1 MEENAVSK
9 NGNGLVWI
17 TGASSGIG
25 RSTAKLLAKRG
36 WRVAVTARSED
47 PLRSLAEEC
56 EGLKGQILVHAG
68 DVTDENRMAAIVE
81 TLERDVGPIDLAILN
96 AGIYLPMEVTALDLA
111 KFKTSFDVNLM
122 GVANGLAP
130 LLSTMI
136 ARKEGHLAIVS
147 SVTGYGGLPTSL
159 AYGATKAALI
169 NMAETLKIELDRHNV
184 AVSMIN
190 PGFVETPATD
200 ENPFPMP
207 FIVPSETAAKRI
219 VNGLERGK
227 FEITFP
233 RRFTYLLKLINMLPR
248 RWYVALVKRA
258 TGWQKLPEPGAQA

>member
-1 MEENAVSK
+1 MANQK
-9 NGNGLVWI
+9 NNTPGLAWI

-25 RSTAKLLAKRG
+25 RATAKLLAKKG
-36 WRVAVTARSED
+36 WTVAVTARSEE
-47 PLRSLAEEC
+47 PLNTLAEEC
-56 EGLKGQILVHAG
+56 YGFSGEILVFPG
-68 DVTDENRMAAIVE
+68 DVTDESRMVAIVTALE
-81 TLERDVGPIDLAILN
+81 TQTGAIDLAILN
-96 AGIYLPMEVTALDLA
+96 AGIYLPMEVTELDLA
-111 KFKTSFDVNLM
+111 KFRTSLDVNLM

-130 LLSTMI
+130 LLERMI
-136 ARKEGHLAIVS
+136 ARRSGHVAIVS

-184 AVSMIN
+184 NVSVIN

-219 VNGLERGK
+219 VTGLVRGK

-248 RWYVALVKRA
+248 HWYVAVVKRA
-258 TGWQKLPEPGAQA
+258 TGWQKLPAPEV

>member
-1 MEENAVSK
+1 MSQEKFNKAGK
-9 NGNGLVWI
+9 LVWI

-25 RSTAKLLAKRG
+25 RATAKLLCQRG
-36 WRVAVTARSED
+36 WTVAVTARNEAT
-47 PLRSLAEEC
+47 LRTLVNEC
-56 EGLKGQILVHAG
+56 HDQPGRIVVCDG
-68 DVTDENRMAAIVE
+68 DVTDGARMAEIVA
-81 TLERDVGPIDLAILN
+81 TLEDTEGPIDLAILN
-96 AGIYLPMEVTALDLA
+96 AGIYLPMEVSELDLG
-111 KFKTSFDVNLM
+111 KFRTSLDVNLM

-130 LLSTMI
+130 LLDKMI
-136 ARKEGHLAIVS
+136 GRKSGHLAIVS

-169 NMAETLKIELDRHNV
+169 NMAETLKIELDRHRV
-184 AVSMIN
+184 DVSIIN

-207 FIVPSETAAKRI
+207 FIVPADKAAKRI

-233 RRFTYLLKLINMLPR
+233 KRFTYPLKLINLLPR
-248 RWYVALVKRA
+248 RWYVALVRRA
-258 TGWQKLPEPGAQA
+258 TGWDKPRPQVG